1 MSTWNIDFRHIRSWL
16 EELSDNDYEQV
27 AASIQ
32 VLKRE
37 GPALGR
43 PLVDNVKGST
53 IKNLKELRPGSS
65 GQSKIRILFVF
76 DSHRQAVMLVAGD
89 KSGNWNKWYRTNIP
103 RAEQIYKEHLRN
115 S

>member
-1 MSTWNIDFRHIRSWL
+1 MWKIDFRYIQSWL
-16 EELSDNDYEQV
+16 QELRDDDYEQV
-27 AASIQ
+27 VASLQ
-32 VLKRE
+32 VLERE

-43 PLVDNVKGST
+43 PLVDNIKYST

-76 DSHRQAVMLVAGD
+76 DPRRQAVMLVAGD
-89 KSGNWNKWYRTNIP
+89 KSGNWNKWYRTNVP

-115 S
+115 L